1 MKNKYTFIIIP
12 PDHGKAR
19 QFQLSQKRKKAL
31 LSGVGAIC
39 LFIISLFSY
48 NIYLNHQLLG
58 QEEQIALIEEL
69 KTQNQ
74 AKDQEIARLQD
85 EAQQVALDISN
96 IHELEL
102 KLMAILNLDEKDL
115 PAINQASSQ
124 DSLGSQG
131 SQESVMTAFAN
142 PSRGGTSTLPPF
154 LLQNSSEI
162 ARERQLLEEY
172 YKIALEN
179 QDVIERTPSIYPIKG
194 EIKISSEFGRRKNPF
209 GGYSNEFH
217 NGVDFPCNYGT
228 EVYATGKGVVKV
240 SGYNRVYG
248 RTIEIDHG
256 NGIETIYAHNSRLLV
271 KVGDKIEKGQLIAYS
286 GNSGRSTG
294 AHLHYGVRVNG
305 KTVDPLKFINFEKE
319 Q

>member
-1 MKNKYTFIIIP
+1 MKNKYTLIIIP
-12 PDHGKAR
+12 PDHGQAR
-19 QFQLSQKRKKAL
+19 QVQISQKRKKAL
-31 LSGVGAIC
+31 LSGIGALC
-39 LFIISLFSY
+39 LFIVSLFSY
-48 NIYLNHQLLG
+48 NIYLNQQLLS
-58 QEEQIALIEEL
+58 QDEQLALIEEL
-69 KTQNQ
+69 RAQNQ
-74 AKDQEIARLQD
+74 AKEQEIARLQA

-96 IHELEL
+96 IQELEL
-102 KLMAILNLDEKDL
+102 KLMAILDLDEKDL
-115 PAINQASSQ
+115 PAINQTSSQ
-124 DSLGSQG
+124 EIPESQG
-131 SQESVMTAFAN
+131 KVMTAFAGV
-142 PSRGGTSTLPPF
+142 SRGGASSLPPF
-154 LLQNSSEI
+154 VLQNSSEI
-162 ARERQLLEEY
+162 SRERQLLEEY
-172 YKIALEN
+172 YRIALEN
-179 QDVIERTPSIYPIKG
+179 QDTIERTPSIYPIKG

-209 GGYSNEFH
+209 GGYSSEFH

-228 EVYATGKGVVKV
+228 EVYATAKGVVTV

-305 KTVDPLKFINFEKE
+305 KTVDPLQFINFEKE

>member
-1 MKNKYTFIIIP
+1 MKNKYTLIIIP

-19 QFQLSQKRKKAL
+19 QFQISQQRKKAL
-31 LSGVGAIC
+31 LSGIGALC

-48 NIYLNHQLLG
+48 NIYLNHQLLS
-58 QEEQIALIEEL
+58 QNDQLALIEEL
-69 KTQNQ
+69 KAQNQ
-74 AKDQEIARLQD
+74 AKDREIARLQE

-96 IHELEL
+96 IQELEL
-102 KLMAILNLDEKDL
+102 KLMAILNLDEGDL
-115 PAINQASSQ
+115 PAVTQTSSPEKEASLQA
-124 DSLGSQG
+124 
-131 SQESVMTAFAN
+131 AFAG
-142 PSRGGTSTLPPF
+142 PSRGGGTSSLPPF
-154 LLQNSSEI
+154 ILQNSGEI

-179 QDVIERTPSIYPIKG
+179 QETIARTPSIYPIKG
-194 EIKISSEFGRRKNPF
+194 EVKISSGFGRRKNPF

-228 EVYATGKGVVKV
+228 EIYATAKGVVTF
-240 SGYNRVYG
+240 SGYNSVYG

-271 KVGDKIEKGQLIAYS
+271 KVGDQIEKGQLIAYS

-305 KTVDPLKFINFEKE
+305 KTVDPLKYIKFEKE